1 MSERKDQAAA
11 DKAAELYRAQAKVVP
26 RLEETN
32 HLRAAKNIEAKGGRW
47 DSPEVKNESKKGWG
61 RG

>member
-11 DKAAELYRAQAKVVP
+11 DKAAALYRAQANVVP
-26 RLEETN
+26 KLEKEG
-32 HLRAAKNIEAKGGRW
+32 HLRAAKNIENKGARW
-47 DSPEVKNESKKGWG
+47 DSPEVKKESKKGWG

>member
-11 DKAAELYRAQAKVVP
+11 DKAAELYRAQSQVVP
-26 RLEETN
+26 RLEATG
-32 HLRAAKNIEAKGGRW
+32 HLKAAKNIEAKGGRW
-47 DSPEVKNESKKGWG
+47 DSPEAKNEGKKGWG